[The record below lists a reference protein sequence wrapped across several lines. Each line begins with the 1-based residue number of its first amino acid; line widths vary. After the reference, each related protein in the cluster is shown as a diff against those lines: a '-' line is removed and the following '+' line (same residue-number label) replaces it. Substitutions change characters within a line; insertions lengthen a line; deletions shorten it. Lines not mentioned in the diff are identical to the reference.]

1 MSVERDII
9 SALGLSAATSIGAPL
24 LESALTKGYY
34 SRAQKET
41 GLTLDPKN
49 LAKRKALLRAHS
61 QDIGQPALTPSVN
74 YGMGQGG
81 SYQFGEEAKADQLF
95 HGPEASQFVLAHE
108 LGHRSIDLKPG
119 LMQQVQ
125 KRTYSGVLHPLIQS
139 GVQIAAGAFA
149 PSTRRALAYGLSSG
163 YLNQL
168 GTLASEVEA
177 TKRGGQYLAQVG
189 TPISPAMHAAQL
201 SSYGVGIGLEAAKNV
216 ALGRG
221 LRALAGV
228 LK

>member
-34 SRAQKET
+34 SRAEKET

-61 QDIGQPALTPSVN
+61 QDVGQAAPVPTLNHAMN
-74 YGMGQGG
+74 RGG
-81 SYQFGEEAKADQLF
+81 SYQFGEEGKADQLF

-125 KRTYSGVLHPLIQS
+125 RQTYSGVLHPLIQS